1 MRPARRAAVAHA
13 LTSAGGDGLS
23 GEALARAL
31 GISRVAV
38 AKHIDA
44 LRELGYAIEAVPRTG
59 YRLVSAPDICIPEE
73 VCPLLTD
80 PLWVGCE
87 GGLETA
93 STNNDAKR
101 LARAGAPAGT
111 LVVAARQ
118 TGGRGRLGRTW
129 ESPGGGVYASTVL
142 RPALA
147 PAAMG
152 AVGLAVSLGV
162 ARALERFGVPVGLKW
177 PNDVVADGRKLAG
190 VLVEMAAEAD
200 TVEWMVAGCG
210 LNVAGVGRDDA
221 ACVREWAP
229 STRVAEVAAATLDG
243 IAGAYRAFQVGG
255 FGSIADDYRQRLV
268 LAGREVV
275 VRDASGAVIGRG
287 VAETV
292 DDRGALV
299 VAHHGTMMTVVA
311 GDVTLR
317 DPRRPF

>member
-1 MRPARRAAVAHA
+1 VLPRRRAAVAHA
-13 LTSAGGDGLS
+13 LASAAGDGLS
-23 GEALARAL
+23 GEALAREL

-59 YRLVSAPDICIPEE
+59 YRLVSAPDACIPEE

-80 PLWVGCE
+80 PLWAGCE

-93 STNNDAKR
+93 STNDDAKR
-101 LARAGAPAGT
+101 LARSGAPAGT

-129 ESPGGGVYASTVL
+129 ESPSGGVYVSVVL

-147 PAAMG
+147 PVAMG
-152 AVGLAVSLGV
+152 AAGLAVSLGV
-162 ARALERFGVPVGLKW
+162 ACALERLGVPAGLKW

-210 LNVAGVGRDDA
+210 LNVADVGRDDA

-229 STRVAEVAAATLDG
+229 SARVAQVAAAVLDG
-243 IAGAYRAFQVGG
+243 IAEAYRAFESGG
-255 FGSIADDYRQRLV
+255 FASLADEYRQRLV

-275 VRDASGAVIGRG
+275 VRDASGTVIGRG

-299 VAHHGTMMTVVA
+299 VTEGRTTMTVVA

-317 DPRRPF
+317 DPQEPL

>member
-1 MRPARRAAVAHA
+1 MLPARRAAVARA
-13 LTSAGGDGLS
+13 LTVAAGDGLS
-23 GEALARAL
+23 GEALAREL

-44 LRELGYAIEAVPRTG
+44 LRELGYAIESVPRTG
-59 YRLVSAPDICIPEE
+59 YRLVSAPDACIPEE
-73 VCPLLTD
+73 VCPLLAD

-87 GGLETA
+87 GDLETA
-93 STNNDAKR
+93 STNDDAKR

-129 ESPGGGVYASTVL
+129 ESPAGGVYASVVL

-147 PAAMG
+147 PAALG
-152 AVGLAVSLGV
+152 PAGLAVSLGV
-162 ARALERFGVPVGLKW
+162 ARALEGLGVPAGLKW

-210 LNVAGVGRDDA
+210 LNVASVGRDDA

-229 STRVAEVAAATLDG
+229 SARVAEVAAAVLDG
-243 IAGAYRAFQVGG
+243 IADAYRAFELGG
-255 FGSIADDYRQRLV
+255 FASLAEEYRQRLV

-275 VRDASGAVIGRG
+275 VRDAGGAVIGRG

-299 VAHHGTMMTVVA
+299 VTDGQTTMTVVA

-317 DPRRPF
+317 DPQKRL